1 MVEGFPDK
9 NILEKR
15 IKKIVTIIM
24 IIIIIII
31 IYSKNSTTTTNN
43 KNNDKNR
50 KIDLKNKVSIMSM
63 SEKSSFK
70 LFKEDKIISFF

>member
-1 MVEGFPDK
+1 
-9 NILEKR
+9 
-15 IKKIVTIIM
+15 M

-50 KIDLKNKVSIMSM
+50 KIDLKQ
-63 SEKSSFK
+63 SEYNVNEREKFLK
-70 LFKEDKIISFF
+70 AF

>member
-1 MVEGFPDK
+1 MVAVVLVEGFPDK

-15 IKKIVTIIM
+15 IK
-24 IIIIIII
+24 IIII

-50 KIDLKNKVSIMSM
+50 KIDLKTK
-63 SEKSSFK
+63 
-70 LFKEDKIISFF
+70 

>member
-24 IIIIIII
+24 IIIIIKI

-50 KIDLKNKVSIMSM
+50 KIDLKQ
-63 SEKSSFK
+63 SEYNVNEREKFLK
-70 LFKEDKIISFF
+70 AF

>member
-1 MVEGFPDK
+1 MVAVVLVEGFPDK

-15 IKKIVTIIM
+15 IKKIVTNAMIMIM

-31 IYSKNSTTTTNN
+31 IYCKNSTTTINN

-50 KIDLKNKVSIMSM
+50 KIDFKQSGYNVNER
-63 SEKSSFK
+63 EKFFK
-70 LFKEDKIISFF
+70 AF